1 MSEINYSK
9 DIGSLKNTTGI
20 LTPSQ
25 FAYVQSNRARTVLP
39 QQELFFRYRDAE
51 AKRRSDQLAYQTGVL
66 NFQATKQKIA
76 DDEATRKRLTQVSE
90 QLPSIMDDG
99 TLSTEEQI
107 GAVNKLLVDNPR
119 VAASFPSI
127 GKNALDTLQFKAVQE
142 RQAKVDAENERR
154 RVDAEERG
162 IRQATL
168 TVASS
173 VQSPEGQKL
182 LAKAQEDYYGD
193 HKDSSRFFQDI
204 TNILSDESRVASN
217 IRQDANRAREEAR
230 RQSATEDRNLKDL
243 SAYEDSINLLYDRY
257 EAQTQKD
264 SADYILEKS
273 QYDGQTTDFT
283 RQFKK
288 KKAQEFVD
296 ALRNLEVSFSGAPFR
311 LDMKKIES
319 IKDPVQQ
326 VIEAKRQLRQ
336 ASRAQ
341 PKPLTEEEIQ
351 KSNQSLKS
359 ANQ

>member
-142 RQAKVDAENERR
+142 RQAKVDSENERR

-204 TNILSDESRVASN
+204 TNILSDESRVSSKM
-217 IRQDANRAREEAR
+217 RQDLNLSREEAR
-230 RQSATEDRNLKDL
+230 RQSAAEDRNLKDL
-243 SAYEDSINLLYDRY
+243 SAYESAVDRLFDNY
-257 EAQTQKD
+257 KAKVDTT
-264 SADYILEKS
+264 SSDYIIAQNNFK
-273 QYDGQTTDFT
+273 GQNNDFVVQNE
-283 RQFKK
+283 RKQRN
-288 KKAQEFVD
+288 EFLQSLARFEAVF
-296 ALRNLEVSFSGAPFR
+296 NSAPFR
-311 LDMKKIES
+311 LDMTKIES
-319 IKDPVQQ
+319 LEDPVQQ
-326 VIEAKRQLRQ
+326 VIEAQRQLRK

>member
-9 DIGSLKNTTGI
+9 DIGSLKNSTGL

-76 DDEATRKRLTQVSE
+76 DDETTRKRLAKVSE

-107 GAVNKLLVDNPR
+107 GAINKLLVDNPR

-204 TNILSDESRVASN
+204 TNILSDESRVASKM
-217 IRQDANRAREEAR
+217 RQDLNLSREEAR
-230 RQSATEDRNLKDL
+230 RQSAMEDRNLKDL
-243 SAYEDSINLLYDRY
+243 SAYEDSINLLYERY
-257 EAQTQKD
+257 DAQTQED
-264 SADYILEKS
+264 NAEYILAKS
-273 QYDGQTTDFT
+273 KYDGQSIDFT
-283 RQFKK
+283 KQFKN
-288 KKAQEFVD
+288 KKAQEFLD
-296 ALRNLEVSFSGAPFR
+296 SLRDLEVSFNGAPFR
-311 LDMKKIES
+311 LDMKKIEAL
-319 IKDPVQQ
+319 KDPVQQ
-326 VIEAKRQLRQ
+326 VIEAKKQMRQ

-341 PKPLTEEEIQ
+341 PRPLTAKEKEN
-351 KSNQSLKS
+351 SNASTS
-359 ANQ
+359 AANS

>member
-90 QLPSIMDDG
+90 KLPSIMDDG

-119 VAASFPSI
+119 VAAAFPSI

-154 RVDAEERG
+154 RMDAEERG

-204 TNILSDESRVASN
+204 TNILSDESRVASKM
-217 IRQDANRAREEAR
+217 RQDLNLSREEAR
-230 RQSATEDRNLKDL
+230 RQSAAEDRNLKDL

-257 EAQTQKD
+257 DAQIQQD

-283 RQFKK
+283 RQFKN
-288 KKAQEFVD
+288 KKAQEFLD
-296 ALRNLEVSFSGAPFR
+296 SLRDLEVSFNGAPFR
-311 LDMKKIES
+311 LDMEKIKS
-319 IKDPVQQ
+319 LKDPVQQ
-326 VIEAKRQLRQ
+326 VIEAKKQLRK

-341 PKPLTEEEIQ
+341 PKPLTPEERQ
-351 KSNQSLKS
+351 NSNASIS
-359 ANQ
+359 AATR